1 MYTFILESHWK
12 KNFFGS
18 NLPHVRFIGKETIRL
33 NSFHALDLLLRNG
46 TMFII
51 GLFDELRIKLSHS
64 LNNDHI
70 ESLRPSDSFKV
81 MKLMNIRVGM
91 RMTVT
96 WECFSIA
103 S

>member
-1 MYTFILESHWK
+1 MYTFILESLWK

-18 NLPHVRFIGKETIRL
+18 NLPHVHFTGKETIRM
-33 NSFHALDLLLRNG
+33 NSFHTLDLLLRNE

-51 GLFDELRIKLSHS
+51 ALFDEPRIKLPHS

-70 ESLRPSDSFKV
+70 ESLRPSDLFKV

-96 WECFSIA
+96 WECFFIA